1 MTAVSTSVLPT
12 PRALPDDRN
21 HRNHRNDRND
31 RRSRRTSQIL
41 SRLAATGDAAERDRL
56 RAEVIEVNM
65 QLARN
70 VARRYRNRGIN
81 ADDLDQVAYVGL
93 VKAVNGFDPDIRSDF
108 HSYAVPTMRGEVRR
122 HFRDC
127 GWTVRPPRP
136 IQELRHR
143 IGPATQELT
152 QSLGRSPRPTEVA
165 ARLEVDVDTVVEA
178 LACSGAF
185 SPSSLDAPASED
197 GTMSVADRLGGDDP
211 DIARAEARVMLAP
224 AVSRLRPRDRRI
236 IKLRYLEEWTQEQ
249 IGREL
254 GITQVQV
261 SRVIARIL
269 RDLRD
274 ELGLG

>member
-1 MTAVSTSVLPT
+1 MTVVSTTT
-12 PRALPDDRN
+12 PQTPHAVPDDG
-21 HRNHRNDRND
+21 
-31 RRSRRTSQIL
+31 RSRRTSQL
-41 SRLAATGDAAERDRL
+41 LARLAATGNAAERDQL

-93 VKAVNGFDPDIRSDF
+93 VKAVNGFDPHIRTDF

-185 SPSSLDAPASED
+185 SPSSLDAPAGEG
-197 GTMSVADRLGGDDP
+197 GTLSVADRLGGEDP

-224 AVSRLRPRDRRI
+224 AVRRLGPRDRRI
-236 IKLRYLEEWTQEQ
+236 IELRYLEEWTQER